1 MAVCRRVLF
10 ESSTGFVTFGT
21 RSYNPA
27 WERLTQQNTVA
38 GSLGNPASLNRYL
51 YAKDD
56 SVNVV
61 DPSGADCFEAA
72 AILLFS
78 TLVLIGAILFIPEAA
93 LASIGA
99 FIAAIAAGGQTL
111 GAIITA
117 IGSYG
122 LAVIFSIDLG
132 RCVAGG

>member
-1 MAVCRRVLF
+1 VAVCRRVLF

-61 DPSGADCFEAA
+61 DPSGASLSPAGTVA
-72 AILLFS
+72 VILGL
-78 TLVLIGAILFIPEAA
+78 
-93 LASIGA
+93 
-99 FIAAIAAGGQTL
+99 IAAGCTVLTIDAIISILGIPASPIFAICAGVFGL
-111 GAIITA
+111 GAA
-117 IGSYG
+117 YEA
-122 LAVIFSIDLG
+122 AVTFFF
-132 RCVAGG
+132 GG